1 MGLRKK
7 KTLMDQAADIV
18 EGIRPTIESAVETAR
33 DKAGPLLTEAARRQA
48 RCSPRRARR
57 LGRC

>member
-1 MGLRKK
+1 MGFRKK

-33 DKAGPLLTEAARRQA
+33 DKAGPLLTEARG
-48 RCSPRRARR
+48 PPTTR